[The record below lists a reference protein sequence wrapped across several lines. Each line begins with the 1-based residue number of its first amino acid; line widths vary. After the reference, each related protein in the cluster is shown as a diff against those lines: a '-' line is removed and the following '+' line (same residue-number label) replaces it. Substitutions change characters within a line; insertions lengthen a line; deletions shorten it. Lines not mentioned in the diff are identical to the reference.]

1 MSTLEALT
9 YEMPLG
15 FRFRKAVLWHRGRSY
30 LLRKMSEPLR
40 DREAMKWNF
49 QASSRDCQIQ
59 AEIDASGTS
68 IHRLPYVK
76 TDCSG
81 TFEVSNNSRARAK
94 VSVRLGNSGEEFT
107 MADGAVLEMTGN
119 Y

>member
-1 MSTLEALT
+1 MSTLEALA

-15 FRFRKAVLWHRGRSY
+15 LCFRKAVLWHHGRNY
-30 LLRKMSEPLR
+30 LLRKVVESFR

-59 AEIDASGTS
+59 AQIDASGTS

-94 VSVRLGNSGEEFT
+94 VSVRLGSGEEELT
-107 MADGAVLEMTGN
+107 TADGAVLEMTGN